1 MYNMVGSYRTVFK
14 IIEQNEINDKIGYY
28 YKTVPVFLNLTQHYA
43 SFLEKVAGDS
53 RSVLS
58 FCVLSI
64 HLLL

>member
-1 MYNMVGSYRTVFK
+1 MVGSYRTVFK

-28 YKTVPVFLNLTQHYA
+28 YKTVPVFFYFTQHFA
-43 SFLEKVAGDS
+43 SFLEEWLSDS

-64 HLLL
+64 YLLL